1 MRQLSILHGCAFF
14 LLLPAASSL
23 AQTKDEVFEGLI
35 DTEQAGY
42 ASVENYLLKTET
54 MGMSTVEYYEKTS
67 SFEMNGK
74 TYYVMSNVPLDEMS
88 ERQSAD
94 SPMSQA
100 SPEQLREA
108 AETIKWAGEQA
119 QGEFERELQESG
131 VGSLGG
137 GMLGTM
143 IANPPPGKPWLSAN
157 PRDTTSMYATMLN
170 AAADR
175 KEQRAGEDPEADTRA
190 GVDATQRFMDATVLL
205 DERRTIDGRPALGL
219 FANNLNYTDGSD
231 GSEVTINSVTM
242 WVDAERYVPLR
253 LVMEGDMRAEG
264 ETRPISIE
272 RDDMDYQS
280 PAGCGELYKPMRSV
294 MRIGGMMTPEQ
305 QAQMKE
311 AQAQM
316 AQFEQQM
323 AQMPEGQRA
332 MIMRQMGPQME
343 AMKKMV
349 SGGGFEV
356 ENKVTEMRCNTG
368 VPGAM
373 ELAMTTFGGAV
384 TGAAGNTA
392 GPPNVVQIIQQHLQT
407 LGYDPGNTSGE
418 LTKQTVVAI
427 TQYEAANSMPVTGE
441 ATPQLAGILSA
452 AVDAL

>member
-1 MRQLSILHGCAFF
+1 MRKRSILHCCVFI
-14 LLLPAASSL
+14 LMMPISTL
-23 AQTKDEVFEGLI
+23 AQTKDDVFEGLV

-42 ASVENYLLKTET
+42 ASVENFLLKTET

-74 TYYVMSNVPLDEMS
+74 TFYVMRNVPLDEMT
-88 ERQSAD
+88 ERQSGGNAISRANSAELRVAAD
-94 SPMSQA
+94 TI
-100 SPEQLREA
+100 EQV
-108 AETIKWAGEQA
+108 GDQA
-119 QGEFERELQESG
+119 QGKFEEELQKSG

-157 PRDTTSMYATMLN
+157 PRDMTNMYATMLD

-175 KEQRAGEDPEADTRA
+175 KDERAAENPEADARS
-190 GVDATQRFMDATVLL
+190 GVAATERFKDATVLL

-219 FANNLNYTDGSD
+219 FANNLNYTDGDADSQ
-231 GSEVTINSVTM
+231 VTINSMTM

-253 LVMEGDMRAEG
+253 LVMKGDMRAEG

-272 RDDMDYQS
+272 RDDMDYQT
-280 PAGCGELYKPMRSV
+280 PAGCGDLLRPMRSV

-305 QAQMKE
+305 QEQMKE
-311 AQAQM
+311 AQGQM
-316 AQFEQQM
+316 AEFEKQM
-323 AQMPEGQRA
+323 AQMPEAQRA

-349 SGGGFEV
+349 SSGGFEV
-356 ENKVTEMRCNTG
+356 ENKIIEMRCNTDI
-368 VPGAM
+368 PSAIEM
-373 ELAMTTFGGAV
+373 AMTTFGGSAA
-384 TGAAGNTA
+384 GAAGMA
-392 GPPNVVQIIQQHLQT
+392 PRSPNVVQIIQQHLKT
-407 LGYDPGNTSGE
+407 LGYDPGNTTGE

-452 AVDAL
+452 AVDAR

>member
-1 MRQLSILHGCAFF
+1 
-14 LLLPAASSL
+14 
-23 AQTKDEVFEGLI
+23 
-35 DTEQAGY
+35 
-42 ASVENYLLKTET
+42 
-54 MGMSTVEYYEKTS
+54 
-67 SFEMNGK
+67 
-74 TYYVMSNVPLDEMS
+74 
-88 ERQSAD
+88 
-94 SPMSQA
+94 
-100 SPEQLREA
+100 
-108 AETIKWAGEQA
+108 
-119 QGEFERELQESG
+119 
-131 VGSLGG
+131 
-137 GMLGTM
+137 
-143 IANPPPGKPWLSAN
+143 
-157 PRDTTSMYATMLN
+157 MLN

-175 KEQRAGEDPEADTRA
+175 KEQRAGENPEADARA

-231 GSEVTINSVTM
+231 GAEVTINSVTM

-356 ENKVTEMRCNTG
+356 ENKVTEI
-368 VPGAM
+368 A
-373 ELAMTTFGGAV
+373 
-384 TGAAGNTA
+384 
-392 GPPNVVQIIQQHLQT
+392 
-407 LGYDPGNTSGE
+407 
-418 LTKQTVVAI
+418 
-427 TQYEAANSMPVTGE
+427 
-441 ATPQLAGILSA
+441 ATPEFRVPWSWP
-452 AVDAL
+452 